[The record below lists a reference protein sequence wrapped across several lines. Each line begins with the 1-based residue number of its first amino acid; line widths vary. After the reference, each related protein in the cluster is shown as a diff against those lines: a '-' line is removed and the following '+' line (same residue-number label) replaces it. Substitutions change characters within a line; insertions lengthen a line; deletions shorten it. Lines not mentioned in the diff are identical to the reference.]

1 MERFFALVVR
11 NEWGAKGATDSEVF
25 RRFKRVRCSSSDS
38 DRLEDVYPRVTN
50 RIVSPSKSDRHVM
63 FMAVVEQRD
72 DQVGLYHSID
82 DDL

>member
-1 MERFFALVVR
+1 MS
-11 NEWGAKGATDSEVF
+11 GGKGAINQEYFLTFE
-25 RRFKRVRCSSSDS
+25 RVRSSSSDL
-38 DRLEDVYPRVTN
+38 DRQEDIYPSVTN

-72 DQVGLYHSID
+72 DHVWLYHSID